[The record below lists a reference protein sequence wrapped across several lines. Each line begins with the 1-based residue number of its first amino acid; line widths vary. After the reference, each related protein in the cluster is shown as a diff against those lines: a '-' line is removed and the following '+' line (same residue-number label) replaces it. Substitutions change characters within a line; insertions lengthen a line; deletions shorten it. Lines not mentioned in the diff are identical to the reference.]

1 MRTLLCATLCCSS
14 ALQVPYT
21 PAVRSRASSPL
32 MQGEDAIRDM
42 VAASRERSYAG
53 GRDGCCSKAGSYLE
67 QTMKQPA
74 QCDGAAA
81 PGERPATEDEAKRA
95 WLAGRR
101 G

>member
-1 MRTLLCATLCCSS
+1 MRTLLCATLCCCS
-14 ALQVPYT
+14 ALQVYT

-42 VAASRERSYAG
+42 VAASRERSYAS
-53 GRDGCCSKAGSYLE
+53 GRDGCCSKSGSYLE
-67 QTMKQPA
+67 QTMKQPT
-74 QCDGAAA
+74 QCDSTAL
-81 PGERPATEDEAKRA
+81 PGERPTTEEEAKRA